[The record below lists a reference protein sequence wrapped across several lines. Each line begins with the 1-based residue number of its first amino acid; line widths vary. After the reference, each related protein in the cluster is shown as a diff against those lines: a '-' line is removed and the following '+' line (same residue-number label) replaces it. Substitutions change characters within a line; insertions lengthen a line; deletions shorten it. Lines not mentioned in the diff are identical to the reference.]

1 MTSYTLWRRRTTTAS
16 AEEPSEQKKICGALL
31 HPLPH
36 LAPSAPLWAA
46 GLIYFFNVTADTA
59 ALPSPPPLIYGLH
72 ESLLILRGN
81 TCIRCQRSALILQ
94 PEWPFCS
101 ARPWK
106 LGFFFMDGCLIYPTA
121 RREVWCVYEEDALNR
136 AKRSFIYHVWVEIHW
151 LSEVGE
157 VFTFYLKMATKKK

>member
-1 MTSYTLWRRRTTTAS
+1 MTSYSLWRRRTTTPS

-81 TCIRCQRSALILQ
+81 TCIRCQRSALIQQ

-106 LGFFFMDGCLIYPTA
+106 LGFFLWMGVWFIRPLAGKCDAFMRKMLLIVPNDHLSTTFEW
-121 RREVWCVYEEDALNR
+121 R
-136 AKRSFIYHVWVEIHW
+136 FIDCQRWER
-151 LSEVGE
+151 
-157 VFTFYLKMATKKK
+157 YLHSI